1 MVYKDFGTQ
10 KVYLPN
16 KLLYMLFKP
25 SSALKHKM
33 YQIHINSGG
42 EFRVEFRKANE
53 EDLPSIVSLLA
64 DDELGAQRERFEEP
78 LPRAY
83 YKAFHAIE
91 SQIGNQVILAVEDQ
105 TVLGCLQLTIIPGLS
120 RQGMKRGQI
129 EGVRVHQHY
138 RGKEIGEKLVKKA
151 IEIAKS
157 EQCGLVQLTSD
168 KKRDN
173 AHHFYKNLGF
183 LASYEGMKLIL

>member
-1 MVYKDFGTQ
+1 TQ

-83 YKAFHAIE
+83 IRHFMLLNRKLEIKLFWLLKIK
-91 SQIGNQVILAVEDQ
+91 Q
-105 TVLGCLQLTIIPGLS
+105 CLDVFS
-120 RQGMKRGQI
+120 
-129 EGVRVHQHY
+129 
-138 RGKEIGEKLVKKA
+138 
-151 IEIAKS
+151 
-157 EQCGLVQLTSD
+157 
-168 KKRDN
+168 
-173 AHHFYKNLGF
+173 
-183 LASYEGMKLIL
+183 